1 MIKRHFGKTPE
12 YGAILDI
19 FLDTTWR
26 TELGQGLDLT
36 SAPLPGMGDAD
47 LDRFTIERYRL
58 IVLNKT
64 AYYSFHLPVVVGL
77 ILAGLGDAA
86 AAPGVEQILLRM
98 GEYFQI
104 QDDYLDC
111 YADAAVLG
119 KIGTDIQDNK
129 CGWLVVQALATCNDT
144 QRAELKLHY
153 GKHNVESIAAVKA
166 VYKELNLEKRF
177 EDFEATSHAE
187 LLALIDTVVQTTPIP
202 RTVFTTLLAKIYK
215 RAK

>member
-12 YGAILDI
+12 YIQILEL

-26 TELGQGLDLT
+26 TVLGQELDLT
-36 SAPLPGMGDAD
+36 SATLPGMGDVD

-64 AYYSFHLPVVVGL
+64 AYYSFHLPVVCGL
-77 ILAGLGDAA
+77 ILAGLGDTAT
-86 AAPGVEQILLRM
+86 APGVEQILLRM

-129 CGWLVVQALATCNDT
+129 CGWLVVQALESCNDE
-144 QRAELKLHY
+144 QRAMLKLNY
-153 GKHNVESIAAVKA
+153 GQHSAESIAAVKA
-166 VYKELNLEKRF
+166 IYIELQLEKRF
-177 EDFEATSHAE
+177 EEFESTSHAE
-187 LLALIDTVVQTTPIP
+187 LLALINTVERTTPIP
-202 RTVFTTLLAKIYK
+202 KAVFTSLLAKIYK